1 MGDTTI
7 EIKQNSYPWMKLF
20 LPTTTNIGSDLPVDP
35 QVVHEDHIMKI
46 KEITSA
52 LNRSM
57 ELGKQKEEELKLKC
71 SIIDEMKVISAHTFD
86 DLQQKGVLLNK
97 LVSEKVAD
105 IENLQTTLAEKERL
119 LDEANA
125 LLHVQGENQNVV
137 YAELLYLVTVS
148 SITNKNAG
156 MSRTQGRQKTLNR
169 LLRWLQER
177 RNVVDYLRV
186 NRVNP
191 DIADDLENI
200 LFVDE
205 SFINNLLDRVL
216 IN

>member
-1 MGDTTI
+1 
-7 EIKQNSYPWMKLF
+7 
-20 LPTTTNIGSDLPVDP
+20 
-35 QVVHEDHIMKI
+35 MKI